1 MGGRVASS
9 QGTDADKGALRQG
22 YLSARSRLDGAVKVA
37 LDRRIRA
44 SLDDLDAFR
53 DAELVLAYV
62 SQGAEVDTREIIS
75 SLLAA
80 GRRVGVP
87 LVDARAHALSFH
99 EIGSLDEL
107 RPGFSG
113 ILEPAPR
120 DGSLLTMEDFFGSVC
135 LVPGLVFDADGHRV
149 GYGGGYYDRF
159 LPRLEQ
165 FPVQVA
171 ALVYDEELVASGTFS
186 VAPHDMPVDLVITP
200 GGTRHFLD

>member
-1 MGGRVASS
+1 MASS

-159 LPRLEQ
+159 LWHYPGDKIALARSMQLSSNPL
-165 FPVQVA
+165 PVEPFDV
-171 ALVYDEELVASGTFS
+171 
-186 VAPHDMPVDLVITP
+186 PVDFIVTE
-200 GGTRHFLD
+200 GRAWRCR